1 MNSSL
6 FTKTLGCN
14 STLTGKEACSHE
26 NMMNQLVWNN
36 KYILSNGKSLYRVF
50 FRDTCG
56 IGKVGDLVSKDTFF
70 LGSEKIFNTKLTAGQ
85 YFLLLGVVS
94 ATPNE

>member
-1 MNSSL
+1 
-6 FTKTLGCN
+6 
-14 STLTGKEACSHE
+14 
-26 NMMNQLVWNN
+26 MMNQLVWNN
-36 KYILSNGKSLYRVF
+36 KYILSYGKSLYRVF
-50 FRDTCG
+50 FHDACG
-56 IGKVGDLVSKDTFF
+56 IGKVGDLVSKDTIF

>member
-1 MNSSL
+1 MVL
-6 FTKTLGCN
+6 QRRLDAR

-26 NMMNQLVWNN
+26 DMMNQLVWNN
-36 KYILSNGKSLYRVF
+36 KYILSNGKSLYRAF
-50 FRDTCG
+50 FHDTCG
-56 IGKVGDLVSKDTFF
+56 IGKVGDLVSKDSIF
-70 LGSEKIFNTKLTAGQ
+70 LGSEKIFNAKLTAGQ

>member
-1 MNSSL
+1 MVSQRRL
-6 FTKTLGCN
+6 DAR

-26 NMMNQLVWNN
+26 DMMNQLVWNN
-36 KYILSNGKSLYRVF
+36 KYILSYGKSLYRVF
-50 FRDTCG
+50 FHDTCG
-56 IGKVGDLVSKDTFF
+56 IGKVGDLVSKDTIF

-85 YFLLLGVVS
+85 YFFLLGVVS